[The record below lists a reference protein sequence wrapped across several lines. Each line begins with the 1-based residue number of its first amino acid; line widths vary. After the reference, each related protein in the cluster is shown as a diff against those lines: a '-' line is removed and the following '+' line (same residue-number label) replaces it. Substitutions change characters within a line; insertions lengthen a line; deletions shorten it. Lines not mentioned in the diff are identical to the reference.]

1 MVLPI
6 HCDKKTDQD
15 TQEQAKT
22 GSESKMPIGLT
33 SQQNRMI
40 LDDKDRGGQLS
51 WA

>member
-1 MVLPI
+1 MILPI

-15 TQEQAKT
+15 TQEKAKT

-40 LDDKDRGGQLS
+40 LENKDRGGRISL
-51 WA
+51 A